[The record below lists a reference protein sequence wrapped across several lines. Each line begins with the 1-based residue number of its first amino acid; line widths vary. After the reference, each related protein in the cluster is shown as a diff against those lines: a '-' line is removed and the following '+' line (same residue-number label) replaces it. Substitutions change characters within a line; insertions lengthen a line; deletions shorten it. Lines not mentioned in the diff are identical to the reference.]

1 MAMFLAYVPPDYGLR
16 PMTKQGKV
24 AELRQEL
31 VGGKKD
37 KNYTQK
43 KIALKKIVAN
53 MTMSNNEM
61 VSLFPDIIACMHI
74 PSLEIKKMCFL
85 FLVNYSR
92 MRPEIAV
99 KAIPVLEH
107 DMEDP
112 NPLVRALALRTMS
125 YVHVKHY
132 VEATVPLV
140 KHLLRDVDPY
150 VRKTA
155 AFCVAKLYD
164 HDKHMVEGSDLID
177 RLNQLLRDD
186 NPTVVASALAS
197 LMDIWERSDSI
208 KLTIDYNNASKMV
221 SILPD
226 CSEWGQ
232 TYILEALMSYV
243 PQEAGEATLLAEKI
257 APRLSHSN
265 SAVVLTCIRVILY
278 LMNYIADEKQVSA
291 LCRKLSPPLVTLLA
305 KGPEVQY
312 LALRNALLILQRR
325 PDVLRNDI
333 RVFFCKYND
342 PIYVKVT
349 KLELIFMLANEK
361 NIDEVL
367 TELREY
373 ATEVDVH
380 FVRKAVR
387 AIGKLAIKIEP
398 AARRCINLL
407 LELVST
413 KVPYIVQE
421 ATVVIRNIF
430 RKYPNQY
437 ESIIGTLCE
446 HLDSLDEP
454 EAKAAM
460 VWVIGQYADRIE
472 NSDALLEDFLYS
484 FAEEPVEVQLAL
496 LTATVKLFI
505 QRPTKGQEL
514 VPKVLKWA
522 TEETDNPDLRDRA
535 YMYWRLLSSDM
546 ALARTVVM
554 GDKPPITAE
563 SEKLDPQTLEEMCL
577 NVGTL
582 ATIYLKPVQTVFRSA
597 RPKRLPDSPALQ
609 KHALPT
615 SANLPA
621 FEAAKSLS
629 MLGMGGQA
637 VALPVPSSSFNSSQ
651 APQSPSQAQGQQ
663 GDNNNNNNMAGAVS
677 DADAYFAGIGSQQMA
692 AMGIH
697 DQGDDGFGG
706 GAGNEAGYVVNQYAP
721 QQVFQ
726 PAQGVGS
733 NGDLLMLSVQS
744 AQVYSIADTIL
755 SSLEYIISFQ
765 EIYTTFTL
773 PYYGGFSS

>member
-1 MAMFLAYVPPDYGLR
+1 MSAKEGAGDSKLFSR
-16 PMTKQGKV
+16 GKV

-31 VGGKKD
+31 NNGGKKD
-37 KNYTQK
+37 KNHSVK
-43 KIALKKIVAN
+43 KIALKRIVAN
-53 MTMSNNEM
+53 MTMSNNDM
-61 VSLFPDIIACMHI
+61 VALFPDIIACMNI
-74 PSLEIKKMCFL
+74 PSLEIKKMSFL
-85 FLVNYSR
+85 YLVNYAR
-92 MRPEIAV
+92 VRPDIAV
-99 KAIPVLEH
+99 KAIPILEA
-107 DMEDP
+107 DMNDS

-125 YVHVKHY
+125 YIHVKEF
-132 VEATVPLV
+132 VEAAVPIV
-140 KHLLRDVDPY
+140 RHMLRDPDPY

-164 HDKHMVEGSDLID
+164 HDKQMVEQSDLID
-177 RLNQLLRDD
+177 RLNALLRDD
-186 NPTVVASALAS
+186 NPTVVASALAG

-208 KLTIDYNNASKMV
+208 KLTIDYSNASKMV
-221 SILPD
+221 AILPD

-243 PQEAGEATLLAEKI
+243 PQETGEALLLAERI

-278 LMNYIADEKQVSA
+278 MMNYIADEKQISA

-325 PDVLRNDI
+325 PEVLKNDI

-349 KLELIFMLANEK
+349 KLELIFMLANED
-361 NIDEVL
+361 NIEEVL

-373 ATEVDVH
+373 ATEIDVH

-398 AARRCINLL
+398 AARQCIDVL
-407 LELVST
+407 LELVAT
-413 KVPYIVQE
+413 KVTYIVQE

-484 FAEEPVEVQLAL
+484 FSEEPVEVQLAL

-535 YMYWRLLSSDM
+535 YMYWRLLSTDM
-546 ALARTVVM
+546 NAAKQVVM
-554 GDKPPITAE
+554 GEKPPITAE
-563 SEKLDPQTLEEMCL
+563 AERLEPSTLEEMCL

-582 ATIYLKPVQTVFRSA
+582 ATVYLKPVQTVFRSA
-597 RPKRLPDSPALQ
+597 RPRRLQESPALQ
-609 KHALPT
+609 RRTVEDDMDNQKSISMFGRGGQPT
-615 SANLPA
+615 DIDLRTRNASSANTEGNLP
-621 FEAAKSLS
+621 
-629 MLGMGGQA
+629 Q
-637 VALPVPSSSFNSSQ
+637 
-651 APQSPSQAQGQQ
+651 
-663 GDNNNNNNMAGAVS
+663 AVS
-677 DADAYFAGIGSQQMA
+677 DADAYFSSLGTQQMA
-692 AMGIH
+692 AMRI
-697 DQGDDGFGG
+697 DQGDDVFGG
-706 GAGNEAGYVVNQYAP
+706 GGGGVTGYVVSAHAP
-721 QQVFQ
+721 QAVIQ
-726 PAQGVGS
+726 PAQGGGS
-733 NGDLLMLSVQS
+733 NGDLLVL
-744 AQVYSIADTIL
+744 
-755 SSLEYIISFQ
+755 
-765 EIYTTFTL
+765 
-773 PYYGGFSS
+773 